1 MQAALQ
7 ICPRW
12 VRKHTSERC
21 VSWLQPADGF
31 RQGLLRPQSIRHHI
45 VHCHEVEEHI
55 QSSGRVTPQKFQSHY
70 LIQEKE
76 EEIFEVLWLIC
87 SIIRSLIDDKPG
99 CSSLTSLTHSAL
111 LPTTLPCHPSL
122 LVPKHG
128 FKVWKTDLSPNNAPV
143 LDVQPQETP
152 SSTLKPRFCFLYHA
166 DNVERIEQ

>member
-1 MQAALQ
+1 MVAT
-7 ICPRW
+7 CRW
-12 VRKHTSERC
+12 FQTRVIEATVYKAPYSPPPWGRRTYT
-21 VSWLQPADGF
+21 VF
-31 RQGLLRPQSIRHHI
+31 REGDPQ
-45 VHCHEVEEHI
+45 
-55 QSSGRVTPQKFQSHY
+55 TFQSHY